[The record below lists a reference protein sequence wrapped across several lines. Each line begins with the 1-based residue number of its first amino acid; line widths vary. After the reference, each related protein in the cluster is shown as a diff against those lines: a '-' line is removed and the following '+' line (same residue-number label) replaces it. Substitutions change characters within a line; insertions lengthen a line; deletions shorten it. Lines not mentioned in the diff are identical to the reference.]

1 MKLLGLSISRAGKTD
16 KNPEESAIV
25 RTAEI
30 VVGPAISEW
39 DQWLMD
45 TPPRQTR
52 NLDFWRREDG
62 DFECRLAI
70 FLYDPGRGSIHT
82 SGRGRTM
89 REAWSNALNGGGLLF
104 L

>member
-16 KNPEESAIV
+16 ENPDELAIV
-25 RTAEI
+25 RTPEI

-45 TPPRQTR
+45 TPPGQIR

-62 DFECRLAI
+62 QFECRLAI
-70 FLYDPGRGSIHT
+70 FLFDRGRGSVHI

-89 REAWSNALNGGGLLF
+89 REAWSKALKGGGLF